1 MKGSPIRDAL
11 ILLTLFLGLLV
22 PLLGLSRK
30 PIEPQ
35 GEPQNTETVENI
47 EAWLDIRLSHPA
59 SSIRVLKG
67 DQEINEVEEAMGVS
81 LDTELSLE
89 GETFS
94 LEIQWPEMVGRPY
107 VEVRLEPE
115 GLPAIVRGKW
125 GKPGVQTFRWF
136 FQPEEMP

>member
-30 PIEPQ
+30 PIDPQTEPRATTTGQ
-35 GEPQNTETVENI
+35 NI

-59 SSIRVLKG
+59 TSIRVLKG
-67 DQEINEVEEAMGVS
+67 DQEISQVEEAMGIS
-81 LDTELSLE
+81 LDTELPLE